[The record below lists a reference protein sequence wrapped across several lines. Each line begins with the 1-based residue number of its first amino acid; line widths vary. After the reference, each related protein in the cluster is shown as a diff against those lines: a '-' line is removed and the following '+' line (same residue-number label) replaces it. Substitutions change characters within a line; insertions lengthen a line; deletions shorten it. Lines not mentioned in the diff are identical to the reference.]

1 MFNTYAN
8 GFQSSHEDGVR
19 AVFAK
24 GLVEGRKLA
33 EEAAGYIAGV
43 DVTGLQNQIASL
55 AEQLS
60 AQAATNATIVT
71 QNDDLNAKLVAAQAS
86 AVQLQLELDA
96 ANASVAAWT
105 SRVAALTPAPSPAPE
120 PAPAPVV
127 DPTPTTVQ
135 APPTLMDKVASIFTG
150 TSSNV

>member
-1 MFNTYAN
+1 MFNTYAD

-24 GLVEGRKLA
+24 GLAEGRKLA

-55 AEQLS
+55 ADKLS
-60 AQAATNATIVT
+60 AQAATNATINT

-86 AVQLQLELDA
+86 IAADALTIADLQAQITTLTA
-96 ANASVAAWT
+96 Q
-105 SRVAALTPAPSPAPE
+105 VAALTPAPAPTTE

-127 DPTPTTVQ
+127 DPTPAPVQ